1 MSWER
6 SKSRI
11 GLICPLLHIRDEVPV
26 RFGIRSTKSTGAIF
40 QRLREAERYH
50 TRNFAGIPHRLSAI
64 SYRPATRRTQCHS
77 FLSRLLSSVAS
88 PYIFQYSLTHF
99 GFVRCHSADEPKA
112 LNPVFFFIGT
122 ANLLAADLR

>member
-50 TRNFAGIPHRLSAI
+50 TRNFAGIPRRLSAI

-77 FLSRLLSSVAS
+77 FLSRLPSSVAS
-88 PYIFQYSLTHF
+88 PYIFQYLLSHF
-99 GFVRCHSADEPKA
+99 GFFQCHSTRQIER
-112 LNPVFFFIGT
+112 LNPVFLSHRSPAT
-122 ANLLAADLR
+122 